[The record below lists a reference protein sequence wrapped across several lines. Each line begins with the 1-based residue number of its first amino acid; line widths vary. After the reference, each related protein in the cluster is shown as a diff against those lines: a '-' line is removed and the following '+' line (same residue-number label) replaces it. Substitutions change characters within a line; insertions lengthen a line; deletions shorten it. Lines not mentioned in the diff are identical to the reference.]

1 MTDMSSTD
9 LDLANRSQTDLGPFF
24 RRYDRRNRFVLGA
37 AAVASLILSAVIATR
52 LLDTG
57 GASLKGLPVVWAMG
71 VAFAPLFIAGW
82 WTFGELIAWGRRK
95 AQPRDGSHPAG
106 ADDARN
112 GVRIANAGFVF
123 NLALIANAI
132 IGQALMA
139 TLVFGYAVPGVLITR
154 AIMVMVGAATVYLG
168 NLWPR
173 LPTPRA
179 PEREASVRMRVNR
192 FCGWVVVTFGLLI
205 ILLGLFLPVLV
216 PNLRGHP

>member
-1 MTDMSSTD
+1 MTDMSSTE
-9 LDLANRSQTDLGPFF
+9 LDLANRGLTDLGPFF
-24 RRYDRRNRFVLGA
+24 ARYDRRNRLVLGA
-37 AAVASLILSAVIATR
+37 AFVASLVLSAIIATR

-57 GASLKGLPVVWAMG
+57 GAGLKGLPVVWVMG

-82 WTFGELIAWGRRK
+82 WTFGELIASGRRK
-95 AQPRDGSHPAG
+95 AQPQDGSHPAG

-132 IGQALMA
+132 VGQMLMA
-139 TLVFGYAVPGVLITR
+139 TLVFGYPLPGVLITR
-154 AIMVMVGAATVYLG
+154 AIMVMVGGATIYLG

-179 PEREASVRMRVNR
+179 PEREAALQMKVNR
-192 FCGWVVVTFGLLI
+192 VCGWAVVTFGLLVV
-205 ILLGLFLPVLV
+205 LLGLFLPQIF
-216 PNLRGHP
+216 PHLRGH